1 MRSSIKQ
8 RAALVVSGALLV
20 VFGFVIGNHV
30 LPSAASE
37 SITISQQAQAQ
48 TVSFTNLNLTEDEQV
63 FASLYQ
69 QVAPSVVSINVVARA
84 PGASD
89 FSNDQGFAFGSGSCF
104 VIDTQGHI
112 VTNNHVVDGATSIE
126 VNFFDGTIVRGEV
139 IGLDPDADIA
149 LLKVDLPAEQLRPI
163 SFADSDQLVVGQSAI
178 AIGSPFGEE
187 WTLTTGIVSALNRTI
202 QGLTNF
208 SIGQVIQTDAAI
220 NPGNSGG
227 PLLNLQGQVI
237 GVNSQ
242 IVSQSRSS
250 SGVGFAVPSNLVKRV
265 VDELVSD
272 GEVDYSYLG
281 ISGGEVSLALQ
292 TSLKLPNNLQG
303 VVVGTV
309 ENGAPAAAA
318 GLRNA
323 GNETVID
330 GQNVPTNADIIT
342 AINGQRISGMPGLV
356 AYLASNTR
364 PGDTVN
370 LTVWR
375 DGGEVNLPVTLSARP
390 N

>member
-1 MRSSIKQ
+1 MTSFAKQ
-8 RAALVVSGALLV
+8 RAALIVSGVMLV
-20 VFGFVIGNHV
+20 VFGFVFGTLFTPHAV
-30 LPSAASE
+30 TSAQS
-37 SITISQQAQAQ
+37 AQP
-48 TVSFTNLNLTEDEQV
+48 VSFDTLSLSEQEQTFANLY
-63 FASLYQ
+63 A
-69 QVAPSVVSINVVARA
+69 QVAPSVVSINVVARQ
-84 PGASD
+84 PGMSTFSD
-89 FSNDQGFAFGSGSCF
+89 EEGFAFGSGSGF
-104 VIDTQGHI
+104 VIDTAGHI

-126 VNFFDGTIVRGEV
+126 VNFFDGTIARGEI
-139 IGLDPDADIA
+139 IGLDPDSDIA
-149 LLKVDLPAEQLRPI
+149 LLQVDLPAEQLRPAT
-163 SFADSDQLVVGQSAI
+163 FADSDQLVVGQTAI

-242 IVSQSRSS
+242 IVSQSRSN
-250 SGVGFAVPSNLVKRV
+250 SGIGFAVPSNLVQRV
-265 VDELVSD
+265 VAELIED
-272 GEVDYSYLG
+272 GQVDYSYLG
-281 ISGGEVSLALQ
+281 ISGSEVSLALQ
-292 TSLKLPNNLQG
+292 TALNLPNNLQG

-309 ENGAPAAAA
+309 ERGAPAAAG

-323 GNETVID
+323 GGETVID
-330 GQNVPTNADIIT
+330 GQNVPTSADIIT
-342 AINGQRISGMPGLV
+342 AINGERITGMPSLV

-375 DGGEVNLPVTLSARP
+375 DGAEISLPVTLASRP
-390 N
+390 

>member
-1 MRSSIKQ
+1 M
-8 RAALVVSGALLV
+8 
-20 VFGFVIGNHV
+20 
-30 LPSAASE
+30 PSAASE
-37 SITISQQAQAQ
+37 PVIVSQQAQP
-48 TVSFTNLNLTEDEQV
+48 VSFSNLNLTEEELT
-63 FASLYQ
+63 FANLYQ
-69 QVAPSVVSINVVARA
+69 QAVPSVVSINVVSRST
-84 PGASD
+84 GRSQFYD
-89 FSNDQGFAFGSGSCF
+89 EEGFAFGSGSGF
-104 VIDTQGHI
+104 VIDNQGHI

-126 VNFFDGTIVRGEV
+126 VNFYDGTIVRAEI

-149 LLKVDLPAEQLRPI
+149 LLKVELPAEQLRPI
-163 SFADSDQLVVGQSAI
+163 SFADSNQLVVGQTAI

-208 SIGQVIQTDAAI
+208 SIGEVIQTDAAI

-242 IVSQSRSS
+242 IVSQSRSN
-250 SGVGFAVPSNLVKRV
+250 SGIGFAVPSNLVQRV
-265 VDELVSD
+265 VNELMTD

-281 ISGGEVSLALQ
+281 ISGGDVSLALQ
-292 TSLKLPNNLQG
+292 TALNLPNNLQG

-309 ENGAPAAAA
+309 ERGTPAAAA

-323 GNETVID
+323 GNQTVVD
-330 GQNVPTNADIIT
+330 GQNVPTSADIIT
-342 AINGQRISGMPGLV
+342 AINGSQISGMPGLV

-375 DGGEVNLPVTLSARP
+375 DGAEINLPVTLSARP
-390 N
+390 G